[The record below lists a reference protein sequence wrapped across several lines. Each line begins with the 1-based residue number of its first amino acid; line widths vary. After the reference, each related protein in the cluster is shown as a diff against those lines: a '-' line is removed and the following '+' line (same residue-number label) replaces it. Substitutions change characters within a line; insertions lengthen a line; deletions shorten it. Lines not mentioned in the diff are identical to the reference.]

1 VLPRQ
6 PDEAPERRELQDEP
20 QEPQHGPA
28 ERRELRELRDVWLQV
43 LQDGLP
49 RACPLEQREQ
59 YVNS

>member
-28 ERRELRELRDVWLQV
+28 ERRELRDVWLQV

-59 YVNS
+59 YVVDS